1 MTWPLDLL
9 SSCCGLGALGPQETS
24 VARGSECDGGGQ
36 QDRGFVTPLLLRWEG
51 QSPSGAFD
59 PQEERPLPSTALSL
73 SAIAAPQVQ
82 LPANRSNRS
91 PACNFSGE
99 NDYVTISTLLQTPF

>member
-1 MTWPLDLL
+1 
-9 SSCCGLGALGPQETS
+9 
-24 VARGSECDGGGQ
+24 
-36 QDRGFVTPLLLRWEG
+36 VTPLLLRWEG

-82 LPANRSNRS
+82 LPAHLSNRS
-91 PACNFSGE
+91 PARNFTGE
-99 NDYVTISTLLQTPF
+99 NDYVTISTLLQTLF